1 MSLFLFEANNRAY
14 VITCRRQVMA
24 STYRCQAL
32 LPCYFLFCSV
42 FLSFKKS
49 FDTRRNLLN
58 TMHHENRVSRVRWKY
73 KSAKWCA
80 ISLKLKTLQSS
91 LTLEDDDRKMRSR
104 DLEWCI
110 RTFFLALLLYLA
122 FGGKQS
128 NKRHNNIRLF
138 FHSGRK
144 ESERKSAIRI
154 RRFSLFLRIKWK
166 YPKRFLMIPK
176 SKIA

>member
-1 MSLFLFEANNRAY
+1 
-14 VITCRRQVMA
+14 MA

-104 DLEWCI
+104 DLE
-110 RTFFLALLLYLA
+110 
-122 FGGKQS
+122 
-128 NKRHNNIRLF
+128 
-138 FHSGRK
+138 
-144 ESERKSAIRI
+144 
-154 RRFSLFLRIKWK
+154 
-166 YPKRFLMIPK
+166 
-176 SKIA
+176 